1 MHRERR
7 DAYDRARVAVL
18 VVVALVIVALAVT
31 VATVVLVLHVL
42 SRHLNRTRD
51 QASTIFSVQMALA
64 ALVQA
69 ALQRADTVSLNG
81 QSPSRSGGGDA
92 AVEADARARQTISRQ
107 LSLLQDEQLKGLTH
121 SLLERTRQVHATRD
135 PSEAERLRQEVA
147 ALHQGFGR
155 RSTDVV
161 RSINLRRTR

>member
-1 MHRERR
+1 MHRARR

-31 VATVVLVLHVL
+31 VATMVLVLRVL

-81 QSPSRSGGGDA
+81 QSPSRPGTGA
-92 AVEADARARQTISRQ
+92 AGEADARARQTISRQ

-135 PSEAERLRQEVA
+135 PAEAERLRREVT